1 MCQPGWE
8 LGLGG
13 MDTCVCMVG
22 SLCCSPETTN
32 IVNWLYPNTKWVS
45 VVAQLIKNLPV
56 MWETWGRSLG
66 WEDPLEK
73 GKATHSSILA

>member
-1 MCQPGWE
+1 
-8 LGLGG
+8 

-22 SLCCSPETTN
+22 SLCCSPEITN
-32 IVNWLYPNTKWVS
+32 IVNWLYPNTKWAS